1 MLVEEKTLN
10 RERTNMKLIQEKAM
24 VNHSCTAK
32 LVKKILRRIIRILS
46 RLDGL
51 LLMYQ
56 YTLRRSSKV
65 TK

>member
-32 LVKKILRRIIRILS
+32 LA
-46 RLDGL
+46 
-51 LLMYQ
+51 
-56 YTLRRSSKV
+56 
-65 TK
+65 